1 MRVNWWALAAAAALA
16 ALLLVVVTAP
26 ARAQTALRLSEATG
40 AEFPERSYAVTLPS
54 PRALGPRDV
63 EVTENGRPVSG
74 LTVLAPGTASTFR
87 FGVVLAVD
95 ASRSMRGRPL
105 RSAVR
110 AARLF
115 ARHRDPAQPV
125 AVVAFAGTAE
135 VVQPFTTDSSAIDAA
150 IADIEL
156 MPGRTHVL
164 DAAKES
170 VALIE
175 AAHVESG
182 SVVLLSDGGD
192 HGSVATTDD
201 VRDATSDARVRLF
214 TVGLASGDDDFGTLN
229 VLAAESQ
236 AEFSAATSMR
246 DLSRIY
252 ERLGSRLASQYLI
265 RYRSTAG
272 AGERVTVVAT
282 VHGVPGT
289 ATAVYEAPT
298 AGAAGREPF
307 RHSTTDAVWRSG
319 ATAFVA
325 ILAAALLIGLALW
338 LLVRPRGISA
348 RERMTAYVD
357 APPEPLSTSET
368 VARNRMFA
376 GAARSL
382 DATSWGARLRNA
394 LDVAR
399 ITMSPSQLAALV
411 GAGALL
417 LALLFTAIAGPAF
430 GVLFAMIAPAIAYV
444 VVTRKLRAQ
453 RELFRDQLPDNLQVI
468 SSAMRAGHSF
478 SGALNVVVDD
488 APDPTRR
495 ELKRVIADERL
506 GVPLD
511 DAIELMVTRMASRD
525 LAQVALVATLQRE
538 TGGNTAEVLDR
549 VTDTVRERLALQR
562 MIRTLTAQGRM
573 SRWVVSLLPV
583 VLLAIITT
591 INPEYMEP
599 LFETSI
605 GRVLLVVAGLMVVT
619 GSLVI
624 KRVVDIKV

>member
-1 MRVNWWALAAAAALA
+1 
-16 ALLLVVVTAP
+16 
-26 ARAQTALRLSEATG
+26 
-40 AEFPERSYAVTLPS
+40 
-54 PRALGPRDV
+54 
-63 EVTENGRPVSG
+63 
-74 LTVLAPGTASTFR
+74 VLAI
-87 FGVVLAVD
+87 D

-125 AVVAFAGTAE
+125 AVVAFAGSAE
-135 VVQPFTTDSSAIDAA
+135 VVQPFTTDSGAIDAA
-150 IADIEL
+150 LAGIEL
-156 MPGRTHVL
+156 MRGRTHVL

-170 VALIE
+170 VVLI
-175 AAHVESG
+175 AGAHVESG

-192 HGSVATTDD
+192 RGSISTSED
-201 VRDATSDARVRLF
+201 VSDAAADARVRVF
-214 TVGLASGDDDFGTLN
+214 TIGLASGDDDFGTLN
-229 VLAAESQ
+229 LLAAQTQ

-272 AGERVTVVAT
+272 AGERVTVTAV
-282 VHGVPGT
+282 VRGVPG
-289 ATAVYEAPT
+289 AASAVYDAPKV
-298 AGAAGREPF
+298 GAPGSEPF
-307 RHSTTDAVWRSG
+307 RRSPTDALWRSG
-319 ATAFVA
+319 VTAFLA
-325 ILAAALLIGLALW
+325 ILAAAMLVGLALW
-338 LLVRPRGISA
+338 VLVRPRGISA
-348 RERMTAYVD
+348 RERMARYVD
-357 APPEPLSTSET
+357 APSQPVPTTET
-368 VARNRMFA
+368 VARNRLLA

-382 DATSWGARLRNA
+382 DATSWGGRLREA

-399 ITMSPSQLAALV
+399 ITATPAQLAAAV
-411 GAGALL
+411 AAGAL
-417 LALLFTAIAGPAF
+417 AIFLLFAAIAGPAV
-430 GVLFAMIAPAIAYV
+430 GLLLASVAPAIAWLV
-444 VVTRKLRAQ
+444 IARKLRSQ

-468 SSAMRAGHSF
+468 ASAMRAGHSF
-478 SGALNVVVDD
+478 SGALNVVVED
-488 APDPTRR
+488 APEPTRR
-495 ELKRVIADERL
+495 ELARVIADERL

-511 DAIELMVTRMASRD
+511 DALEIMVKRMASRD
-525 LAQVALVATLQRE
+525 LGQVALVATLQRE

-573 SRWVVSLLPV
+573 SRWVVSALPI

-591 INPEYMEP
+591 INPEYMQPMFDTP
-599 LFETSI
+599 L
-605 GRVLLVVAGLMVVT
+605 GRLLLIAAGLMVVA

>member
-1 MRVNWWALAAAAALA
+1 MRINWWALAAAAALA
-16 ALLLVVVTAP
+16 SLLLIVVTAP

-40 AEFPERSYAVTLPS
+40 SEFPERSYALTLPS

-150 IADIEL
+150 
-156 MPGRTHVL
+156 
-164 DAAKES
+164 KES

-201 VRDATSDARVRLF
+201 VRDAASDARVRLF

-307 RHSTTDAVWRSG
+307 RHSTTDALWRSG

-430 GVLFAMIAPAIAYV
+430 GLVFAMIAPAIAYV

-549 VTDTVRERLALQR
+549 VTDTVRERMALQR

-605 GRVLLVVAGLMVVT
+605 GRLLLVVAGLMVVT